1 MKDGLANSRYTR
13 AELGMP
19 SAFDLELPLGAHLTT
34 SRRGY
39 THHGVYAGRDRVIHY
54 SGLSGCWQCGPVE
67 EVSLLRFA
75 GGREVRIVQDSD
87 SPYRPQ
93 EIVRRARSRLG
104 ENDYRLL
111 TNNCE
116 HFCNWCRSG
125 VSHSAQVQRLPFRL
139 LGALV
144 SFVTDAS
151 NFAIR

>member
-1 MKDGLANSRYTR
+1 MKDGLATSRYTR

-19 SAFDLELPLGAHLTT
+19 SVFDQEPPLGSHLTT

-54 SGLSGCWQCGPVE
+54 AGLSGFGQCGPVE
-67 EVSLLRFA
+67 QVSLLRFA
-75 GGREVRIVQDSD
+75 GGRDVRVVQDSR
-87 SPYRPQ
+87 SSYMPQ
-93 EIVRRARSRLG
+93 EILRRARSRLG
-104 ENDYRLL
+104 ENDYRLM

-151 NFAIR
+151 KFAIR